1 LEELDIELGSGEF
14 ESSLVDGEAEAAI
27 DTDAETILVEPGK
40 TDVSEAAQAHP
51 APALADATVLIDQA
65 AYEEDLQPEGRLE
78 LPEMDQDLL
87 DIFVQEGNDI
97 LDHSDSV
104 MAQLRDAPQD
114 RELIVN
120 LQRDLHT
127 LKGGA
132 RMAGIGP
139 IGDLTHAMESLLDAT
154 YDGHRSMDLQAVEA
168 LERSYDA
175 LHGLVQRIARREAI
189 AMPEQM
195 IARLENLVAGETLD
209 DVSHQQADETPA
221 EEARPVAVAPRPAP
235 RAMPALEAEDEPRAP
250 QEMIRVRSELLDSLV
265 NYAGE

>member
-154 YDGHRSMDLQAVEA
+154 YDGHRSMDLQSVEA

-195 IARLENLVAGETLD
+195 IARLEKLVAGES
-209 DVSHQQADETPA
+209 V
-221 EEARPVAVAPRPAP
+221 EAAAPRPAVDSVSAAP
-235 RAMPALEAEDEPRAP
+235 VAADKQAEPVPETQPAQA
-250 QEMIRVRSELLDSLV
+250 RS
-265 NYAGE
+265 